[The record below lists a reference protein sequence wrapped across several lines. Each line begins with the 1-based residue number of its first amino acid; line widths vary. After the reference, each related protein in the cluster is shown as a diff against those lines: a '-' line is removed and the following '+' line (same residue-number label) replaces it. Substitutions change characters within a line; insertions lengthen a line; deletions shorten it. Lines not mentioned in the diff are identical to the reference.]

1 MTNQAQSSNDKKYD
15 LVERTAEFGKAT
27 IIFLKSIPENTIN
40 RPLISQLVRS
50 ATSIGANYME
60 ADCAESKKDF
70 NHKISICK
78 KESKETK
85 HWLRMI
91 AKANPDRKKECRKFL
106 YRNFN
111 KLKFL
116 YKERGAGENW
126 FSPCRKTAT
135 RPGWLGHNYG

>member
-1 MTNQAQSSNDKKYD
+1 MSKSRFPMTNQAQSSKLKKYD

-78 KESKETK
+78 KEAKETT
-85 HWLRMI
+85 HWLHML
-91 AKANPDRKKECRKFL
+91 ATASPDRKDKCRELWKEAHELTLIFSSIINSKKKKFDI
-106 YRNFN
+106 
-111 KLKFL
+111 
-116 YKERGAGENW
+116 
-126 FSPCRKTAT
+126 
-135 RPGWLGHNYG
+135 